1 MTEVTKA
8 TGAKHCL
15 CRLYIIVRVQSEW
28 RFQQLKSIILL
39 INKFEKIKEKV
50 KKEIR
55 KRNV

>member
-1 MTEVTKA
+1 MTDITKA

-15 CRLYIIVRVQSEW
+15 CRLYIIVCVQSEW

-39 INKFEKIKEKV
+39 INKFEKIKEKI
-50 KKEIR
+50 KKVMK